1 MPPVYLSSTYVQE
14 EPAKLKGYDYS
25 RTCNPTRTALERNL
39 AALENGAHGLCFSSG
54 MASINTVLNLLDAGD
69 HVLAGNDLYGGTYR
83 LCTTLYAKYGIDF
96 TFTDLSDLDAVGEEL
111 RDNTRLVMIE
121 SPSNPLLKLCDI
133 EAVSSI
139 CHDRDILV
147 MVDNTFATPYLQSP
161 LALGADIVSH
171 STTKYLG
178 GHSDVVGG
186 ALIVNDAELHERLA
200 HYQNSVGGTPGPL
213 DCFLVLRGTKTLH
226 LRMERHCQ
234 NARAIAQTLSEHPRV
249 AAVHYP
255 GLASHPQ
262 HTLARK
268 QMRAPG
274 GMVSFEVDASVE
286 QAKKVASS
294 FRIFSLAES
303 LGGVESLI
311 DHPASMT
318 HASIPREERIAAGF
332 RDGLLRLSVG
342 VEAEE
347 DLIADIAG
355 ALAVLD

>member
-1 MPPVYLSSTYVQE
+1 V
-14 EPAKLKGYDYS
+14 
-25 RTCNPTRTALERNL
+25 
-39 AALENGAHGLCFSSG
+39 
-54 MASINTVLNLLDAGD
+54 
-69 HVLAGNDLYGGTYR
+69 
-83 LCTTLYAKYGIDF
+83 
-96 TFTDLSDLDAVGEEL
+96 
-111 RDNTRLVMIE
+111 
-121 SPSNPLLKLCDI
+121 
-133 EAVSSI
+133 
-139 CHDRDILV
+139 
-147 MVDNTFATPYLQSP
+147 AT
-161 LALGADIVSH
+161 
-171 STTKYLG
+171 
-178 GHSDVVGG
+178 
-186 ALIVNDAELHERLA
+186 
-200 HYQNSVGGTPGPL
+200 
-213 DCFLVLRGTKTLH
+213 
-226 LRMERHCQ
+226 
-234 NARAIAQTLSEHPRV
+234 
-249 AAVHYP
+249 VHYP

-262 HTLARK
+262 HALAQK

-347 DLIADIAG
+347 DLIADIEG

>member
-1 MPPVYLSSTYVQE
+1 
-14 EPAKLKGYDYS
+14 
-25 RTCNPTRTALERNL
+25 
-39 AALENGAHGLCFSSG
+39 
-54 MASINTVLNLLDAGD
+54 
-69 HVLAGNDLYGGTYR
+69 
-83 LCTTLYAKYGIDF
+83 
-96 TFTDLSDLDAVGEEL
+96 
-111 RDNTRLVMIE
+111 
-121 SPSNPLLKLCDI
+121 
-133 EAVSSI
+133 
-139 CHDRDILV
+139 
-147 MVDNTFATPYLQSP
+147 
-161 LALGADIVSH
+161 
-171 STTKYLG
+171 
-178 GHSDVVGG
+178 
-186 ALIVNDAELHERLA
+186 
-200 HYQNSVGGTPGPL
+200 
-213 DCFLVLRGTKTLH
+213 
-226 LRMERHCQ
+226 MERHCQ